1 MSVAY
6 PPAPAYPRRGHHGS
20 RMGRPLLLGVFGG
33 LLAVILLIALFA
45 VNSSAPP
52 AEKAQC
58 PGGPCGN
65 PPTRPPAPQGAPALI
80 SGQIFKSTGL
90 GYQFEFNQFAS
101 RFRWKIESRDADS
114 VVLSLN
120 GGAAL
125 LAIDGQKASVTPQ
138 EALDQAI
145 NKANDRIPDL
155 AADTDPKTEILVPSV
170 GFRRGVGQ
178 LFGGT
183 FQTPQGAG
191 VAVVAVIMAA
201 SDGKA
206 TVSVTALTPEG
217 NRELVF
223 NLVDSLMNTFRFPT
237 EDGS

>member
-1 MSVAY
+1 
-6 PPAPAYPRRGHHGS
+6 
-20 RMGRPLLLGVFGG
+20 MGRPLLLGVFGG

-45 VNSSAPP
+45 VKSSAPP
-52 AEKAQC
+52 AEKPQC

-101 RFRWKIESRDADS
+101 RFRWKIEKQDSDS

-125 LAIDGQKASVTPQ
+125 LSIDGLKASAATPQ
-138 EALDQAI
+138 QALDQAI

-155 AADTDPKTEILVPSV
+155 AADTDPKTEILAPSV
-170 GFRRGVGQ
+170 GFRRGVGE

-191 VAVVAVIMAA
+191 VPVIAVILAA
-201 SDGKA
+201 TDGKA
-206 TVSVTALTPEG
+206 TVAVTALTPEG
-217 NRELVF
+217 NRALVF
-223 NLVDSLMNTFRFPT
+223 DLVDSLMNTFRFPT
-237 EDGS
+237 EVDI